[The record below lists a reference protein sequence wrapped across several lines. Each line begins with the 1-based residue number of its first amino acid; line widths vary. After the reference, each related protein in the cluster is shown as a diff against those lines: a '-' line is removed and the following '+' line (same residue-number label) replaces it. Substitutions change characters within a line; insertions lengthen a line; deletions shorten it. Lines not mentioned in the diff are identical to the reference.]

1 MYKRKAKILMNLD
14 TLFWCIDVKI
24 FTVGN
29 FYGRGEK
36 KKRKTRELPLSV
48 ASSDKLCPLPASS
61 AIFHVVSQSQ
71 ALL

>member
-1 MYKRKAKILMNLD
+1 MYKHKAKILMNLD

-29 FYGRGEK
+29 FYGEEK
-36 KKRKTRELPLSV
+36 KRELPLSV

>member
-1 MYKRKAKILMNLD
+1 MNLD
-14 TLFWCIDVKI
+14 TLFWCIDIKI

-29 FYGRGEK
+29 FYGRARRK